1 MQKLTDPDTHIQP
14 ILDRARRGDR
24 QAFDE
29 LVCRSRDRLRGSV
42 ERWIRFRVG
51 PSVDVEDVLQETF
64 FRAFRS
70 IDRFECHSVDGDERF
85 IRWLC
90 GIAKKALADL
100 LRRMPREAGAASV
113 EGAASGPSKMQAL
126 RREER
131 FDRFQKAFDRLP
143 PDYRQAL
150 VLSRLEG
157 LPAKEV
163 ADRMG
168 RTPASVYHLIVRA
181 LKLLRE
187 EFGDTESLHL
197 PGRPLRREGGRD
209 ER

>member
-1 MQKLTDPDTHIQP
+1 MDPDTHIQP
-14 ILDRARRGDR
+14 LLDRARRGDR

-29 LVCRSRDRLRGSV
+29 LVSRSRDRLRGSV

-51 PSVDVEDVLQETF
+51 PSVDIEDVLQETF

-70 IDRFECHSVDGDERF
+70 IDRFECPDVDVDERF

-90 GIAKKALADL
+90 GIAKNALADL
-100 LRRMPREAGAASV
+100 LRSVPREAGAASV
-113 EGAASGPSKMQAL
+113 DGAASAPSKTQAL

-131 FDRFQKAFDRLP
+131 FDRFQEALDRLP
-143 PDYRQAL
+143 SDYRQAL
-150 VLSRLEG
+150 ILSRLEG

-163 ADRMG
+163 AERMG
-168 RTPASVYHLIVRA
+168 RTPAAVYHLIVRA

-197 PGRPLRREGGRD
+197 PDRSLRREGGHN